1 MEREGE
7 TSGVTDEREVG
18 SGSSEGLN
26 SRDVRRVYLITYS
39 QANLEIVPTREAFAR
54 IILDAF
60 ENAVPESNCT
70 VVHWVCSQEGHV
82 HGGVHYHMAV
92 KLSGRRRWLRVRN
105 YIDQVYGVKVNFS
118 DRHENYYSAWRYT
131 TKCTDSISV
140 HSTNHPDLENIGA
153 PITTNAS
160 RATRASRLADGCQVK
175 WLEMA
180 EQVLQRNDISR
191 NEFSD
196 AVRNLLQ
203 QGRGK

>member
-1 MEREGE
+1 MADCMEREGE

-60 ENAVPESNCT
+60 ENAVPESNCA

-92 KLSGRRRWLRVRN
+92 KLS
-105 YIDQVYGVKVNFS
+105 S
-118 DRHENYYSAWRYT
+118 
-131 TKCTDSISV
+131 
-140 HSTNHPDLENIGA
+140 
-153 PITTNAS
+153 
-160 RATRASRLADGCQVK
+160 
-175 WLEMA
+175 
-180 EQVLQRNDISR
+180 
-191 NEFSD
+191 
-196 AVRNLLQ
+196 
-203 QGRGK
+203 